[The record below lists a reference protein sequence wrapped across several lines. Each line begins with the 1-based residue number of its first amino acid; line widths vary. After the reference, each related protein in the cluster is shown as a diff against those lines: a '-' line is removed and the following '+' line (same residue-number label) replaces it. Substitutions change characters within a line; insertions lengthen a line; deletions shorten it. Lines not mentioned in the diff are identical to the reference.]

1 MNARRLCWHTSFL
14 SSSFLHFWFLACFRL
29 FGTFSPIHFFIF
41 HFLLFIGWLIPCK
54 DAIQEREECKNH
66 ICSSLYMENILLEA
80 HCDNMRYLRKTGSSF
95 KNHRS
100 SYTLNYIKLVTSE
113 ERLTLC
119 TVENLGPSGSKR
131 KVFEIKRNCPRMRCK
146 RHYDEDG

>member
-1 MNARRLCWHTSFL
+1 MNARGMCWHTSFL
-14 SSSFLHFWFLACFRL
+14 SYSFLYFSFLACFPL
-29 FGTFSPIHFFIF
+29 VSSFSPIRSFISHFS
-41 HFLLFIGWLIPCK
+41 LFIGWL
-54 DAIQEREECKNH
+54 DVIQERKECKNH
-66 ICSSLYMENILLEA
+66 ICSSVYMENILLEA

-100 SYTLNYIKLVTSE
+100 SYTLNYIKKVTSE

-131 KVFEIKRNCPRMRCK
+131 KVFKIKRNCPRMRCK
-146 RHYDEDG
+146 RYYNEDG